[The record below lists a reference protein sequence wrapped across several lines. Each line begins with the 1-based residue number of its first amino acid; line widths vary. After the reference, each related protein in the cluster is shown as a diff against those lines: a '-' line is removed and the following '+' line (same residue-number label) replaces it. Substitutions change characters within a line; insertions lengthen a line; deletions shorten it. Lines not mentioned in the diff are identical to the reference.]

1 MVPQIKVAHARTH
14 THTHTRTRTHTD
26 HTHKRG
32 ARSVPSPPSSDLDY
46 PIQAESVYQDK
57 RAQQRN
63 SVQQD
68 TLQHTL
74 PHTTTHSN
82 TLQHTEE
89 ELAEQGDS
97 AHHEQWPREAG
108 AATHAHASISPHS
121 FSEDKFLTS
130 TRESARVRVRTRT
143 RNGASVCGDLLG
155 EEEQLGIAE
164 QVGTSGEPAR
174 VLCSPP
180 MSPKDPQTTIKED
193 SRRPSERFRCLFH
206 MCDVTHLCVRHDSFV
221 CVMWHIYVWDT
232 TLSCV
237 WHATFL
243 CVTRLFHMC
252 DHVCMFVRVYV
263 CMCVCA
269 YACMWWIRLVGSVK
283 L

>member
-14 THTHTRTRTHTD
+14 THTHTRTHTD

-89 ELAEQGDS
+89 ERAEQGDS

-193 SRRPSERFRCLFH
+193 SRRPSERFRCLFR
-206 MCDVTHLCVRHDSFV
+206 MCDVTHLCVRHDSFM
-221 CVMWHIYVWDT
+221 CVTCYISVRDT
-232 TLSCV
+232 TLSYVRPCV
-237 WHATFL
+237 YVCT
-243 CVTRLFHMC
+243 CVC
-252 DHVCMFVRVYV
+252 VYV
-263 CMCVCA
+263 CMCVCM
-269 YACMWWIRLVGSVK
+269 YVVDTISRLRKIIG
-283 L
+283 LFCRI